1 MKLQVS
7 VFLFSLQFVFVHFLS
22 NKDGAMYLPFL
33 LLIAVIYDRVTLPF
47 CPVET
52 NDFAVGAELQVGER
66 GTLVRLCA

>member
-1 MKLQVS
+1 MNLQVS
-7 VFLFSLQFVFVHFLS
+7 VFLFSLQSVFVHFLFS

-52 NDFAVGAELQVGER
+52 NDLAVGAELRVGER
-66 GTLVRLCA
+66 GTLVR